1 MAKCIHF
8 PWREIE
14 KKNGHRNKNNQSHM
28 GGPVLLISFP
38 KICGLDVFRSLSLCT
53 QSEMNFASF
62 PLALDRRNDRPISRP
77 TVRFNQIISKW
88 SKRKWISSLTWHD
101 ATEISWC
108 CAFWSHDDDEVDDD
122 VHDVLSKKPDADTFK
137 CLTHSLFSDWNLI
150 EYYYGR
156 HN

>member
-1 MAKCIHF
+1 MLKCMHF

-53 QSEMNFASF
+53 QSEMNCASF
-62 PLALDRRNDRPISRP
+62 PLPSDCPIQP
-77 TVRFNQIISKW
+77 NNFQMIKAKMNFVID
-88 SKRKWISSLTWHD
+88 LTWCD
-101 ATEISWC
+101 GDLMMLRFLISWWW
-108 CAFWSHDDDEVDDD
+108 WSWWWCSW
-122 VHDVLSKKPDADTFK
+122 HDVLSKKPDADTFK
-137 CLTHSLFSDWNLI
+137 CLTHSLISDWNLI